1 MLYLFKGHLSKEKK
15 REKKKEGGVC
25 ATTQQGPVKLIYNDK
40 RRKTRRKK
48 LKNTMAYADSPENAI
63 AVIKQRTALM
73 NRCLSQHKLME
84 SLQHT
89 SIMLTELRNP
99 NLSPKKYYELY
110 VIIFDSLTNLST
122 YLIENHPQN
131 HHLAD
136 LYELVQYT
144 GNVVPRLYLM
154 ITVGTSYLTFNE
166 APKKEILKDMIEM
179 CRGVQNPIRGLFLRY
194 YLSQRTKELLP
205 EDDPSF
211 NSQFIMNNFIE
222 MNKLWVRLQ
231 HQGPLR
237 ERETRTRERKELQI
251 LVGSQLVRLSQIIDD
266 NFQMYKQ
273 DILPTILEQVIQC
286 RDLVSQEYL
295 LDVIC
300 QVFADE
306 FHLKTLDTLL
316 QTTLHLNPDVSINK
330 IVLTLVDRLN
340 DYVTRQLEDDPN
352 ATSTNAYLDMDV
364 FGTFWDYL
372 TVLNHERPDLSLQQF
387 IPLVESVIVLS
398 LKWYPNNFDNLNKL
412 FELVLQKTKDY
423 GQKNISLESEHLFLV
438 LLSFQN
444 SKLQLTSSTT
454 APPNSP
460 VTSKKHFIF
469 QLISQCQAYK
479 NILALQSISL
489 QKKVVNEIID
499 ILMDREVEEMAD
511 NDSESKLHPPGHS
524 AYLVI
529 EDKLQVQRLLSICEP
544 LIISR
549 SGPPANVAS
558 SDTNIDEVFFN
569 RHDEEESWIL
579 DPIQEKLA
587 HLIHWIM
594 NTTSRKQTMKNKI
607 QFSLEAQLE
616 ILLLIKSSFIKGGIN
631 VKYTFPAII
640 TNFWK
645 LMRKCRMIQEYL
657 LKKRPDNKTLLS
669 HYSNLLKQMF
679 KFVSRC
685 INDIFNSCNNSCTDL
700 ILKLNLQCAILADQ
714 LQLNEISY
722 DFFSQAFTIFE
733 ESLSDSKTQLQA
745 LIYIAQ
751 SLQKTRS
758 LYKEAY
764 YDSLIVRCTLHGSK
778 LLKKQ
783 DQCRAVYLC
792 SHLWWATEISNI
804 GEEEGITDN
813 FYRDG
818 KRVLECLQRSLRVA
832 DSIMDNEQSCEL
844 MVEILNRCL
853 YYFIHGDESETHI
866 SIKYINGLI
875 ELIKTNLKSLKLEDN
890 SASMITNSISD
901 LHITGENNVKTSSN
915 ADDGSVITDKESNV
929 AIGSDGTYIQLNT
942 LNGSSTLIHGVVAT
956 ASGSKL
962 LHQLKY
968 IPIHHFQRTCEYIES
983 QREVDDRFKVIYV

>member
-1 MLYLFKGHLSKEKK
+1 
-15 REKKKEGGVC
+15 
-25 ATTQQGPVKLIYNDK
+25 
-40 RRKTRRKK
+40 
-48 LKNTMAYADSPENAI
+48 MAYADTPENAI
-63 AVIKQRTALM
+63 SVIKQRTALM

-110 VIIFDSLTNLST
+110 VVVFDSLTNLST

-154 ITVGTSYLTFNE
+154 ITVGTSYLAFND
-166 APKKEILKDMIEM
+166 APKMEILKDMIEM
-179 CRGVQNPIRGLFLRY
+179 CRGVQNPTRGLFLRY

-205 EDDPSF
+205 EDDSLF

-237 ERETRTRERKELQI
+237 ERESRTRERKELQI

-266 NFQMYKQ
+266 NFQMYRQ

-300 QVFADE
+300 QVFTDE

-340 DYVTRQLEDDPN
+340 DYITRQQEEEPN
-352 ATSTNAYLDMDV
+352 ATAANAYLDMDV

-372 TVLNHERPDLSLQQF
+372 TLLNHERPDLSLQQF
-387 IPLVESVIVLS
+387 IPLIESIIVLS
-398 LKWYPNNFDNLNKL
+398 LKWYPDNFENLNKL

-423 GQKNISLESEHLFLV
+423 GQKNISLESEHLFLN

-444 SKLQLTSSTT
+444 NKLQMSSSST
-454 APPNSP
+454 ASSNQSII
-460 VTSKKHFIF
+460 SKKHFIF
-469 QLISQCQAYK
+469 QLISKCQAYK
-479 NILALQSISL
+479 SILALQNITL
-489 QKKVVNEIID
+489 QKKVVNKILD
-499 ILMDREVEEMAD
+499 ILMDADTEELTD
-511 NDSESKLHPPGHS
+511 NEPESKLHSSSRDKSH
-524 AYLVI
+524 LVI

-549 SGPPANVAS
+549 SGPPTNATS
-558 SDTNIDEVFFN
+558 SETNIDEVFFN
-569 RHDEEESWIL
+569 RHDEEESWTL

-594 NTTSRKQTMKNKI
+594 NTTSRKQTEESKI

-645 LMRKCRMIQEYL
+645 LIRKCHMILQYL
-657 LKKRPDNKTLLS
+657 LKKRADNKTLSS

-700 ILKLNLQCAILADQ
+700 ILKLNLQCATLADQ
-714 LQLNEISY
+714 LQLGEISY

-758 LYKEAY
+758 LYKETY

-813 FYRDG
+813 FFRDG

-844 MVEILNRCL
+844 MIEILNRCL
-853 YYFIHGDESETHI
+853 YYFIHGDEAETHI
-866 SIKYINGLI
+866 SMKYINGLI

-890 SASMITNSISD
+890 STSMMTNSMND
-901 LHITGENNVKTSSN
+901 LHITGDSNIKSNVN
-915 ADDGSVITDKESNV
+915 PEDGSGIADKDTNV
-929 AIGSDGTYIQLNT
+929 AVGSDGTYIQLNT
-942 LNGSSTLIHGVVAT
+942 LNGSSTIIHGIVAT

-968 IPIHHFQRTCEYIES
+968 IPIHHFQRTCEYIEG

>member
-1 MLYLFKGHLSKEKK
+1 
-15 REKKKEGGVC
+15 
-25 ATTQQGPVKLIYNDK
+25 
-40 RRKTRRKK
+40 
-48 LKNTMAYADSPENAI
+48 MAYADSPENAI

-154 ITVGTSYLTFNE
+154 ITVGTSYLTFSD

-266 NFQMYKQ
+266 NFQMYRQ

-300 QVFADE
+300 QVFTDE

-340 DYVTRQLEDDPN
+340 DYVTRQLEEEPN
-352 ATSTNAYLDMDV
+352 TTSSNAYLDMDV

-372 TVLNHERPDLSLQQF
+372 TLLNNERPDLSLQQF

-398 LKWYPNNFDNLNKL
+398 LKWYPNNFENLNKL
-412 FELVLQKTKDY
+412 FELVLQKTKDF

-438 LLSFQN
+438 LLSFQS
-444 SKLQLTSSTT
+444 SKLQLTSPS
-454 APPNSP
+454 AASP
-460 VTSKKHFIF
+460 SPRITSKKYFIF

-489 QKKVVNEIID
+489 QKKVVIEILD
-499 ILMDREVEEMAD
+499 ILMDEENEESAE
-511 NDSESKLHPPGHS
+511 NEPESKLHPPGHS
-524 AYLVI
+524 TPLVI

-549 SGPPANVAS
+549 SRSTMNAAS
-558 SDTNIDEVFFN
+558 SEANIDEVFFN

-587 HLIHWIM
+587 HLIHWLMGTI
-594 NTTSRKQTMKNKI
+594 SRKQTSKNI
-607 QFSLEAQLE
+607 SQFSLEAQLE

-645 LMRKCRMIQEYL
+645 LVRKCRMIQEYL

-700 ILKLNLQCAILADQ
+700 ILKLNLQCATLADQ

-745 LIYIAQ
+745 LIYMAQ

-758 LYKEAY
+758 LYKETY

-804 GEEEGITDN
+804 GEEEGVTDN

-853 YYFIHGDESETHI
+853 YYFIHGDEAETHI

-875 ELIKTNLKSLKLEDN
+875 ELIKTNLKSLKLEEN
-890 SASMITNSISD
+890 STSMITNSIDD
-901 LHITGENNVKTSSN
+901 LHITGDNNVKANTN
-915 ADDGSVITDKESNV
+915 IDDGSINTDKDTNV

-942 LNGSSTLIHGVVAT
+942 LNGSSTLIHGIVTT

-968 IPIHHFQRTCEYIES
+968 IPIYHFQRTCEYIES

>member
-1 MLYLFKGHLSKEKK
+1 
-15 REKKKEGGVC
+15 
-25 ATTQQGPVKLIYNDK
+25 
-40 RRKTRRKK
+40 
-48 LKNTMAYADSPENAI
+48 MAYADSPENAI

-154 ITVGTSYLTFNE
+154 ITVGTSYLTFND

-273 DILPTILEQVIQC
+273 DVLPTILEQVIQC

-300 QVFADE
+300 QVFTDE
-306 FHLKTLDTLL
+306 FHLKTLDALL

-340 DYVTRQLEDDPN
+340 DYVTRQLEDNPD

-398 LKWYPNNFDNLNKL
+398 LKWYPNNFENLNKL

-444 SKLQLTSSTT
+444 SKLQLTSPST
-454 APPNSP
+454 ASSNSL
-460 VTSKKHFIF
+460 VTSKKNFIF

-479 NILALQSISL
+479 NILALQSIGL

-499 ILMDREVEEMAD
+499 ILMDKDVEELAD
-511 NDSESKLHPPGHS
+511 NESESKLHLSEHHT
-524 AYLVI
+524 YLVI

-579 DPIQEKLA
+579 DPIQAKLA
-587 HLIHWIM
+587 LLIHWIM
-594 NTTSRKQTMKNKI
+594 NTTSRKQTTKNKF

-645 LMRKCRMIQEYL
+645 LIRKCHMIQEYL
-657 LKKRPDNKTLLS
+657 LKKRPDNKTLSS

-700 ILKLNLQCAILADQ
+700 ILKLNLQCATLADQ

-745 LIYIAQ
+745 LIYMAQ

-813 FYRDG
+813 FHRDG

-853 YYFIHGDESETHI
+853 YYFIHGDETETHI

-890 SASMITNSISD
+890 SASMITNTISD
-901 LHITGENNVKTSSN
+901 LHITGENNVKSNTN
-915 ADDGSVITDKESNV
+915 ADDGSVTVDKDSNV

-968 IPIHHFQRTCEYIES
+968 VPIYHFQRTCEYIES